1 MQKLTLLLFAM
12 HLCAIQLF
20 ASSLLP
26 GEQSCDTI
34 YVRDG
39 RVLVAHVVH
48 ISPKGVKYWLCNTPN
63 DDLSY
68 FLPLSE
74 VREIKWDSAAR
85 RDVYQ
90 VQVKEYGRSRPR
102 QGFLLATTD
111 STVVL
116 VRDLK
121 RADFDSRIVIP
132 VKNIKTLRFR
142 KLHSKGRSILA
153 GAFAGAGASVI
164 WGFSQGDDPERGFL
178 YFSKEQKILMHAIF
192 LVPAGLVI
200 GAIIGSF
207 KKKIRINGDLEK
219 YRRLRPLITFYT
231 LARG

>member
-48 ISPKGVKYWLCNTPN
+48 ISPKGVKYWLCNAPN
-63 DDLSY
+63 DDRNY

-142 KLHSKGRSILA
+142 KLYSKGRSILV

-164 WGFSQGDDPERGFL
+164 WGFSQGDDPENQFL
-178 YFSKEQKILMHAIF
+178 SFTKEQKILMQAIF
-192 LVPAGLVI
+192 LVPAGIII

-207 KKKIRINGDLEK
+207 KKKVRIDGDLEK
-219 YRRLRPLITFYT
+219 YRRMRSLITFYT